1 MLIGCLLTWYPRA
14 IRILCPIWGFPLQAM
29 ATTATVLNRG
39 KDILDAVY
47 GIGGVEM
54 METLLLPPPS
64 RSGNRD
70 IIVDH
75 YGPFLAHSSSSTPP
89 PHTRATCYALLGA
102 YADWLLIGAWN
113 PRLWLIRGLESEV
126 VANSGLGIRCCG

>member
-1 MLIGCLLTWYPRA
+1 MHVRYSGPLPVFMLIGCLLTWYPRA

-70 IIVDH
+70 IIMDH
-75 YGPFLAHSSSSTPP
+75 CGPLLAITRAFVKLHPTPP
-89 PHTRATCYALLGA
+89 HARHMLRS
-102 YADWLLIGAWN
+102 AW
-113 PRLWLIRGLESEV
+113 RL
-126 VANSGLGIRCCG
+126 C